1 LILGDL
7 WSWWLQQMTDL
18 VQMAL
23 PRRGVAPA
31 TALVV
36 GQFGP
41 GAVSLLIR
49 SRRREQLIGRYDLD
63 KPGLAALARELAR
76 RGRRVPLVV
85 RFPPALLLEREVDLP
100 LAVEPDIANALRYSI
115 DTLTPFAADE
125 VFWGWAVLLRDRVQ
139 KRLRVRLSLVRKT
152 EAQPLIAALEQAS
165 ATPKLLEF
173 PLSRTETRTIGLG
186 GAPWR
191 GSRLR
196 QSAPAVVGG
205 CIAGAALALAVL
217 PIALQARAVATIEA
231 QIRSLQP
238 RVAEVER
245 LRRRLADD
253 TVSVDVITREHG
265 QVGDALQVIAIATE
279 ALPDNTYLTELSLR
293 QRKLVLI
300 GESGDAAKLIV
311 MLSGEPMLHNTEFV
325 APVTRAPVGGRDM
338 FSIETEVIP

>member
-1 LILGDL
+1 L
-7 WSWWLQQMTDL
+7 WAWWVQQMTDL
-18 VQMAL
+18 AQMVLLRRRAAL
-23 PRRGVAPA
+23 AA
-31 TALVV
+31 ALVV
-36 GQFGP
+36 GQFGS

-63 KPGLAALARELAR
+63 KPGLAALARDLAR
-76 RGRRVPLVV
+76 RGRRIPLVL
-85 RFPPALLLEREVDLP
+85 RLPPSLLLEREVDLP

-139 KRLRVRLSLVRKT
+139 KRLHVRLSLVRKT
-152 EAQPLIAALEQAS
+152 EVQPLISALEQAS
-165 ATPKLLEF
+165 GTPKLLEF
-173 PLSRTETRTIGLG
+173 PLSHTETRTIALG
-186 GAPWR
+186 GTAWR
-191 GSRLR
+191 GSKLR
-196 QSAPAVVGG
+196 QFTPAAVGG
-205 CIAGAALALAVL
+205 FTAGAALALAVL
-217 PIALQARAVATIEA
+217 PIALQARLLATTEA

-253 TVSVDVITREHG
+253 TDSVDVITREHG
-265 QVGDALQVIAIATE
+265 QVGDALQVIAIVTE

-293 QRKLVLI
+293 QRKLTLI

-311 MLSGEPMLHNTEFV
+311 MLSGEPMLHNTEFA

-338 FSIETEVIP
+338 FSIGTEVIP

>member
-1 LILGDL
+1 
-7 WSWWLQQMTDL
+7 MTDL
-18 VQMAL
+18 VQVAL
-23 PRRGVAPA
+23 PRRGSAPA

-36 GQFGP
+36 GQFGS

-49 SRRREQLIGRYDLD
+49 SRQREQLIGRYNLD

-76 RGRRVPLVV
+76 RGRRTPIVL

-100 LAVEPDIANALRYSI
+100 LAAETDIANALRYSI

-125 VFWGWAVLLRDRVQ
+125 LFWGWAVLLRDRVQ
-139 KRLRVRLSLVRKT
+139 KRLLVRLSLVRKT
-152 EAQPLIAALEQAS
+152 EVQPLIATLEQAS

-173 PLSRTETRTIGLG
+173 PLSDIETRTIGLG
-186 GAPWR
+186 GASWR
-191 GSRLR
+191 ESRLR
-196 QSAPAVVGG
+196 QSAPAAVGG
-205 CIAGAALALAVL
+205 FVAGAAMALAVL
-217 PIALQARAVATIEA
+217 PIALQVRALATTEA

-253 TVSVDVITREHG
+253 TGSVDVITHEHG

-293 QRKLVLI
+293 QRKLTLI

-311 MLSGEPMLHNTEFV
+311 TLSGEPMLHNTEFA
-325 APVTRAPVGGRDM
+325 APVMRAPVGGRDM